1 MTNSQRLA
9 TVRAHLCQWIQS
21 TYAIGI
27 DTEDLASGIGIL
39 SESILIREGYYV
51 GRNFK
56 IGTGDGEI
64 RATWFMEPDEIKV
77 RRLDG
82 EIIVVFSSDEI
93 LGEQATPIEAT
104 TQVGAADDVSEE
116 ESRDEFDVAAH
127 EESADDVAKDD
138 AEREIAVTA
147 DVEQAELAVTEAE
160 LAVTEAELAVT
171 EVEGEVAS
179 ESEEAPATI
188 PITTRDAGVA
198 EGEAAAEGS
207 QSERADQS
215 AQDGDAEHDNDVSK
229 AA

>member
-27 DTEDLASGIGIL
+27 DTEDSASGIGIL

-116 ESRDEFDVAAH
+116 ESRDEFDVAAQ

-147 DVEQAELAVTEAE
+147 DVEQ
-160 LAVTEAELAVT
+160 AELAVT

>member
-27 DTEDLASGIGIL
+27 DTEDSASGIGIL

-104 TQVGAADDVSEE
+104 TQVGATDDVSEE

-147 DVEQAELAVTEAE
+147 DVKQAELAD
-160 LAVTEAELAVT
+160 T

>member
-104 TQVGAADDVSEE
+104 TQVGATDDVSEE

-147 DVEQAELAVTEAE
+147 DVKQAELAD
-160 LAVTEAELAVT
+160 T